1 MFNSVLEGSER
12 GAPVTVTVE
21 GEPVQAWEGETV
33 ASVLLRHFG
42 TARRTPVSQAPRA
55 PFCMMGVCFDCLAVI
70 DGEGSAQSCLV
81 PIRAGMVISRQNG
94 AREVT
99 Q

>member
-1 MFNSVLEGSER
+1 MFSSVLEEAER

-21 GEPVQAWEGETV
+21 GETVQAWDGETV

-42 TARRTPVSQAPRA
+42 SARRTPVSQAPRA

-70 DGEGSAQSCLV
+70 DGEGSVQSCLV
-81 PIRAGMVISRQNG
+81 PVRAGMTIARQNG
-94 AREVT
+94 AREVR